1 MLNLRILSSKP
12 RTLRGLLAM
21 LSASLLFSL
30 MSVSVYALGVRHPEL
45 PTMTVS
51 FFRII
56 INLAILLLP
65 ALIRSRVPS
74 LLGDMRPSL
83 WLRGLFGSLALILS
97 FISIQRIGPG
107 EASFL
112 GASSGVF
119 VALLGPKVLAQ
130 RNSGRIWAAL
140 AGSLAGLYLLLM
152 PRADVSDELGRL
164 MALSSGLLSALAYLM
179 VARAGRSNPPGTVV
193 FYFCAV
199 AIPMH
204 LAWFGVRGFK
214 LPQEG
219 DAWAL
224 LLLCGLAA
232 SGAQV
237 LMTRAYQESPAAL
250 VSAVSYAT
258 PVFNLAF
265 GWLLFAKVPV
275 GTALAGCAM
284 ILFCGVLLPFL
295 SNHCSQPSLPSGGRR
310 KHMDKE
316 SRPRRW
322 I

>member
-1 MLNLRILSSKP
+1 MLF
-12 RTLRGLLAM
+12 
-21 LSASLLFSL
+21 ASLLFSV

-56 INLAILLLP
+56 VNLAVLLLP
-65 ALIRSRVPS
+65 ALIRSRIPS

-107 EASFL
+107 EAAFL

-130 RNSGRIWAAL
+130 RNSGWIWAAL
-140 AGSLAGLYLLLM
+140 AGSLVGLYLLM
-152 PRADVSDELGRL
+152 KPRADVSDELGRL
-164 MALSSGLLSALAYLM
+164 MALGSGFLSALAYLM
-179 VARAGRSNPPGTVV
+179 VARAGQSNPPGTVV

-204 LAWFGVRGFK
+204 LAWFGLSGFTV
-214 LPQEG
+214 PG
-219 DAWAL
+219 DGEVWAL
-224 LLLCGLAA
+224 LLVCGLAA

-265 GWLLFAKVPV
+265 GWLWFAKAPD
-275 GTALAGCAM
+275 GTALAGCA
-284 ILFCGVLLPFL
+284 LVLLCGVLLPFL
-295 SNHCSQPSLPSGGRR
+295 STRGT
-310 KHMDKE
+310 
-316 SRPRRW
+316 
-322 I
+322 

>member
-1 MLNLRILSSKP
+1 MLNFRPRSSKP
-12 RTLRGLLAM
+12 RNIRGLWAM
-21 LSASLLFSL
+21 LFASLLFSV

-56 INLAILLLP
+56 VNLAVLLLP
-65 ALIRSRVPS
+65 ALIRSRIPS

-107 EASFL
+107 EAAFL

-130 RNSGRIWAAL
+130 RNSGWIWAAL
-140 AGSLAGLYLLLM
+140 AGSLVGLYLLM
-152 PRADVSDELGRL
+152 KPRADVSDELGRL
-164 MALSSGLLSALAYLM
+164 MALGSGFLSALAYLM
-179 VARAGRSNPPGTVV
+179 VARAGQSNPPGTVV

-204 LAWFGVRGFK
+204 LAWFGLSGFTV
-214 LPQEG
+214 PG
-219 DAWAL
+219 DGEVWAL
-224 LLLCGLAA
+224 LLVCGLAA

-265 GWLLFAKVPV
+265 GWLWFAKAPD
-275 GTALAGCAM
+275 GTALAGCA
-284 ILFCGVLLPFL
+284 LVLLCGVLLPFL
-295 SNHCSQPSLPSGGRR
+295 STRGT
-310 KHMDKE
+310 
-316 SRPRRW
+316 
-322 I
+322 

>member
-1 MLNLRILSSKP
+1 ML
-12 RTLRGLLAM
+12 TLRLFSSEPRRIRGLWAM
-21 LSASLLFSL
+21 LFASLLFSV

-45 PTMTVS
+45 PAMTVS

-56 INLAILLLP
+56 VNLAVLLLP
-65 ALIRSRVPS
+65 AFVRSQVPS
-74 LLGDMRPSL
+74 LLGDMRLSL

-107 EASFL
+107 EAAFL

-130 RNSGRIWAAL
+130 RNSGWIWAAL

-152 PRADVSDELGRL
+152 PRAGASDELGRL
-164 MALSSGLLSALAYLM
+164 MALGSGLLSALAYLM

-204 LAWFGVRGFK
+204 LAWFGLSGFTM
-214 LPQEG
+214 PREG
-219 DAWAL
+219 EAWAL
-224 LLLCGLAA
+224 LLVCGLAA
-232 SGAQV
+232 SGAQI
-237 LMTRAYQESPAAL
+237 LMTRAYQDSPAAL
-250 VSAVSYAT
+250 VGAVSYAT

-265 GWLLFAKVPV
+265 GWLWFAKVPD
-275 GTALAGCAM
+275 GTALAGCA
-284 ILFCGVLLPFL
+284 LVLLCGVLLPFL
-295 SNHCSQPSLPSGGRR
+295 SARGT
-310 KHMDKE
+310 
-316 SRPRRW
+316 
-322 I
+322 